1 MKKKLVIKG
10 VTLLL
15 ALFVNLLV
23 ISNYTPDGAAVLPII
38 GIYYSF
44 NIVQVALSVA
54 ASICVLRFHFRG
66 HKKERLPDYIKK
78 LLLMNILNDDQILK
92 LEDKKTPYEKYKD
105 EEDQLIFHI
114 SSNLKKSHSITMNKR
129 NNWNLDTT
137 DLLNENIM
145 SVKRLVEKTNK
156 LIKKE
161 KKTQNQNLIN
171 LTEWK
176 EAARRIDI
184 ILLAVSILVV
194 TLVPVY
200 LFSGYVFRNI
210 ILSFSEKCSCSL

>member
-1 MKKKLVIKG
+1 
-10 VTLLL
+10 
-15 ALFVNLLV
+15 
-23 ISNYTPDGAAVLPII
+23 
-38 GIYYSF
+38 
-44 NIVQVALSVA
+44 
-54 ASICVLRFHFRG
+54 
-66 HKKERLPDYIKK
+66 
-78 LLLMNILNDDQILK
+78 
-92 LEDKKTPYEKYKD
+92 
-105 EEDQLIFHI
+105 
-114 SSNLKKSHSITMNKR
+114 MNKR

>member
-1 MKKKLVIKG
+1 M
-10 VTLLL
+10 L
-15 ALFVNLLV
+15 ALFVNLMV
-23 ISNYTPDGAAVLPII
+23 ISNFTPDGAAVLPII

-54 ASICVLRFHFRG
+54 ASVCVLRFHFRG
-66 HKKERLPDYIKK
+66 HKKERLPDYIIK
-78 LLLMNILNDDQILK
+78 LLLMNILNNDQILK
-92 LEDKKTPYEKYKD
+92 LEDTRTQYEKYKD

-145 SVKRLVEKTNK
+145 SVKKLVEKTNK

-161 KKTQNQNLIN
+161 KKITNQNIIN
-171 LTEWK
+171 LIEWK
-176 EAARRIDI
+176 EAARRIDN
-184 ILLAVSILVV
+184 ILLVVSIIIV

-200 LFSGYVFRNI
+200 LFSGYVFSNI
-210 ILSFSEKCSCSL
+210 ILTFSEKCSCSV

>member
-1 MKKKLVIKG
+1 
-10 VTLLL
+10 LL
-15 ALFVNLLV
+15 ALFVNLMV
-23 ISNYTPDGAAVLPII
+23 ISNYTPDGTAVLPII

-54 ASICVLRFHFRG
+54 ASVCVLRFHFRG

-78 LLLMNILNDDQILK
+78 LLLMNILNSDQILK
-92 LEDKKTPYEKYKD
+92 LEDTRTQYEKYKD

-137 DLLNENIM
+137 DLLNQNIM
-145 SVKRLVEKTNK
+145 SVKKLVEKTNK

-161 KKTQNQNLIN
+161 KKITNQHLIN
-171 LTEWK
+171 LIEWK
-176 EAARRIDI
+176 EAARRIDN
-184 ILLAVSILVV
+184 ILLVVSIIIV
-194 TLVPVY
+194 TLVPAY
-200 LFSGYVFRNI
+200 LFSGYAFSNI
-210 ILSFSEKCSCSL
+210 ILTFSEKCSCSV